1 MGKWRPRALCY
12 HRRIMKNN
20 YRYLIF
26 SVVFTVVGFGVWIAY
41 RDQEQIFAALRQVG
55 WLGFGYLCVFS
66 LLNYGLRYWRWKL
79 LLRHLGD
86 KVSGFNSVVCYISGY
101 ALTTTPA
108 KVGETIR
115 CLYFKRHYEVHYGHS
130 LAGILAERTTDAI
143 SSMFIAGFAF
153 FGFQHLGWVGI
164 AFTAFIAGVVTLVAR
179 PAWLM
184 RIAEQFRVINITILH
199 KLLDLL
205 PIFLQRS
212 ASLFTP
218 KPLAMSIVI
227 ALFAWSSEAYA
238 FAWLAHQLGGQASTW
253 MYMSIFALAMVA
265 GALTFMPGGLGG
277 AEVVLYMLMKVT
289 GMGDA
294 EAITATLL
302 CRLATLWFAVALGL
316 ISVLWLERGHLPVT
330 ENEVSSGGS

>member
-1 MGKWRPRALCY
+1 
-12 HRRIMKNN
+12 MKNN

-26 SVVFTVVGFGVWIAY
+26 SVAFTIAGFGVWIAY
-41 RDQEQIFAALRQVG
+41 RDQEQIFAAIRQVG
-55 WLGFGYLCVFS
+55 WMGFGVLCVFS
-66 LLNYGLRYWRWKL
+66 LINYGLRYWRWKL

-86 KVSGFNSVVCYISGY
+86 PVSGIDSVMCYISGY

-115 CLYFKRHYEVHYGHS
+115 CLYFKRYYQVNYGHS
-130 LAGILAERTTDAI
+130 LAGILAERTTDAV

-153 FGFQHLGWVGI
+153 FGFKHLGWVGVGFSI
-164 AFTAFIAGVVTLVAR
+164 FILCVVTLVAK
-179 PAWLM
+179 PDWLM
-184 RIAEQFRVINITILH
+184 SIAAKFRIIKIEIWQ

-205 PIFLQRS
+205 PLFLQRS
-212 ASLFTP
+212 ANLFSP
-218 KPLAMSIVI
+218 RPFAMGVLMG
-227 ALFAWSSEAYA
+227 LFAWSAEAYA
-238 FAWLAHQLGGQASTW
+238 FAWLAHQLGGEASTI

-277 AEVVLYMLMKVT
+277 AEVVLYMLMKAT
-289 GMGDA
+289 GMGEA

-316 ISVLWLERGHLPVT
+316 LSVLWLERGHFPVT
-330 ENEVSSGGS
+330 EDDEISRET